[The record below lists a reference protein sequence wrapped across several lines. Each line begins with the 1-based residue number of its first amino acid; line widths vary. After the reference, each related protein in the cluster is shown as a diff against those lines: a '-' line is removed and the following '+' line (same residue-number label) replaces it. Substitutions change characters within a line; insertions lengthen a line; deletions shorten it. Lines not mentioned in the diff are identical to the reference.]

1 MAKDEKKSKEDKK
14 QRKKEKAR
22 AKAAK
27 AAKAAEAAKTQ
38 DSNKTT
44 ASSILARYGSNVPS
58 TTTLQAAARSE
69 ALQTKVQAGKATR
82 APVPTAVDSS
92 VHDSKVQS
100 FNVDTLVIYPVHYM
114 TMEGKM
120 VPGLQTHSILKNN
133 SKGSVAWAVM
143 QAPGGRSI
151 TFASD
156 LARDGFNGW
165 LATHAAKA
173 HAAVTL
179 YDPRDAEDKSAE
191 SPYVILSR
199 KKGKFEAL
207 PDEPSPDGQTLS
219 RSCAPDLSGKA
230 RSSPVKVFLALR
242 FEMPNSLVP
251 DKFLITYPSTQS
263 DGEEEHDP
271 RETRAQSRKRAAD
284 SSPPRAG
291 PSKKAKLAVS
301 SSDSEVELVGTTIS
315 KNNIDSLS
323 VRDTDDNESSDD
335 NSNNSKD
342 SAADGAED
350 TDTDD
355 NGNDSD
361 VEEIGASAERPST
374 PPLLRGIFGTGIKF
388 RSPSKS
394 SGGFYGLYKGLDY

>member
-69 ALQTKVQAGKATR
+69 ALQTKVQAGKATQ
-82 APVPTAVDSS
+82 APVPTAADSS
-92 VHDSKVQS
+92 VLDSKVQ
-100 FNVDTLVIYPVHYM
+100 

-207 PDEPSPDGQTLS
+207 PDEPSPDSQTLS

-230 RSSPVKVFLALR
+230 RSSPVKVFLACSALR
-242 FEMPNSLVP
+242 FEMPNLLVP
-251 DKFLITYPSTQS
+251 DKFLITYPSTHS

-271 RETRAQSRKRAAD
+271 RETRAQCRSVLPQPGNMQRILHHRVLAR
-284 SSPPRAG
+284 PRRR
-291 PSKKAKLAVS
+291 SL
-301 SSDSEVELVGTTIS
+301 LVGTTIS
-315 KNNIDSLS
+315 KNNADSLS

-335 NSNNSKD
+335 NSGNSKD